1 MVDYDGSVP
10 LKPKADGASKG
21 KDPRQ
26 GNISSSS
33 EGTKDNL
40 NKNKVS
46 GGQNRGDD
54 VFSDSEGED
63 GTPSSRRSQT
73 RASQTAAAGVDS
85 SSQKEQI
92 ANLTHNTEQLS
103 LRNSDPKKGASEIKS
118 ETVERAAI
126 PNLGSNDI
134 KAIAADASVFSFG
147 DDEDYESE

>member
-10 LKPKADGASKG
+10 VKPKADGASKG
-21 KDPRQ
+21 KDLRQ

-33 EGTKDNL
+33 EGTKANL

-63 GTPSSRRSQT
+63 GTPSSTRSQT

-85 SSQKEQI
+85 GSQKEQI

-103 LRNSDPKKGASEIKS
+103 RRNSDTKNGANENKS
-118 ETVERAAI
+118 VTVERAAI
-126 PNLGSNDI
+126 PNLGSSDI